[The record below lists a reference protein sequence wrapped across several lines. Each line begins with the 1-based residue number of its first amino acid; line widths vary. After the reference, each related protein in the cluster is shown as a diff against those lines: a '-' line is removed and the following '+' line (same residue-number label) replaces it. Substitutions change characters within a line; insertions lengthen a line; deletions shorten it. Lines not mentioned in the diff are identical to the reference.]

1 MNTIQKIGKFLN
13 KIFSVKVNWIGDLLD
28 PVIMKM
34 ATKKDPEAK
43 IEKPAWYFKP
53 TPNRMYIIL
62 KGGQFEKLIAE
73 IPGHFVN
80 DPENKTL
87 YDKNKTVW
95 DILPYKNKEDN
106 DSKFDFLEG
115 IHRERAKRLGVI
127 YLGGAPG
134 IYTILEWKM
143 SWTEYINNEVKPR
156 TNQLTNHYRY
166 KYQYYTVPKVRTGG
180 KKEDNEMLP
189 IAVKILYT
197 LQINNGY
204 LFRFNADNALEV
216 VDEKIESTIRD
227 IMGSKTIDWLNET
240 KHESD
245 PEGLSVQCE
254 GIINEHEEIKNL
266 GVEILDI
273 TYIDFEFTGPNKEKL
288 ENTFT
293 LSRTSKEEAE
303 AAVVKIQA
311 ENAALFGKENKHKGF
326 YQNLNKNKMTAV
338 YFENKNAELM
348 AKAIENTN
356 ASVVVLGNNTGGV
369 GNAIVAAESAKN
381 TSNKNPKNVQTK
393 PKTKTK

>member
-1 MNTIQKIGKFLN
+1 MNTKEKT
-13 KIFSVKVNWIGDLLD
+13 NWVTDLPD
-28 PVIMKM
+28 PVIMQM
-34 ATKKDPEAK
+34 ATKKDPETR

-62 KGGQFEKLIAE
+62 RGGQFERLIAE

-87 YDKNKTVW
+87 YNKNKRSW
-95 DILPYKNKEDN
+95 DILPYKNKKDS

-115 IHRERAKRLGVI
+115 IHRERAQRLGVI

-180 KKEDNEMLP
+180 KQEDNEMLP
-189 IAVKILYT
+189 IGVKILYT
-197 LQINNGY
+197 LRINNGY

-240 KHESD
+240 KHESASD
-245 PEGLSVQCE
+245 GLSVQCE
-254 GIINEHEEIKNL
+254 HIVNKHKEIKNL

-273 TYIDFEFTGPNKEKL
+273 TYIDFEFTGPNKQKL
-288 ENTFT
+288 EDTFT

-311 ENAALFGKENKHKGF
+311 ENGALFGKENKDKGF
-326 YQNLNKNKMTAV
+326 YQNLSENNMTTA

-356 ASVVVLGNNTGGV
+356 ASVVVLGNNNGGV
-369 GNAIVAAESAKN
+369 SNAIVAAEAAKN
-381 TSNKNPKNVQTK
+381 TSNRTTRRTGRNRTTT
-393 PKTKTK
+393 PKTT